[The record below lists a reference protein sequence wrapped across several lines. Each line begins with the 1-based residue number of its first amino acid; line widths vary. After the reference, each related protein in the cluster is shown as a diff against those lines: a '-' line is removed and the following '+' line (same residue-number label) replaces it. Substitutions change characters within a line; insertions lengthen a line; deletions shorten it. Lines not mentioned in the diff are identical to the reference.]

1 MVMVKVMVMV
11 TMMVMVTLKTDGLLG
26 GDLLAS
32 CKGVGL
38 VSLGRGNICD
48 EEQVISLKDVNGTCH
63 AFV

>member
-1 MVMVKVMVMV
+1 MVKVMVMV

-48 EEQVISLKDVNGTCH
+48 EEQVISLKVVNGTCH